1 MTVGTDIIEISRIEK
16 NLENKKFIERIY
28 SEREIEYFS
37 QKGFKAESMAGNF
50 CAKEAF
56 MKCLGTGMFDIPFK
70 EISVL
75 RNENGK
81 PYISLSGKA
90 KELLDKSGMQVDVSI
105 SHCKEY
111 ATAVCILF

>member
-16 NLENKKFIERIY
+16 NLENRKFIERIY
-28 SEREIEYFS
+28 SREEIEYFS
-37 QKGFKAESMAGNF
+37 QRGFKAESLAGNF

-56 MKCLGTGMFDIPFK
+56 MKCLGTGMFDIPFN
-70 EISVL
+70 EIAIL

-105 SHCKEY
+105 SHCREY